1 MGATLLDGA
10 AEHVGGAAPNQQM
23 PPATGR
29 KVGELPEHYQRQ
41 TISEIVQKAIAER
54 VFPGAAVAFGGCD
67 IPCYF
72 QGYGT
77 YTFESSMEIK
87 LDAIWDLA
95 SLTKVMVTV
104 PAIMLLYE
112 RSQIDLDAPACQYLP
127 EFGQNGKHVITI
139 RMLLTHTAGLKVFY
153 PFFQMDL
160 VTKEE
165 VDCRAHIKLSAQHV
179 KYVLNFIMMDKLEYP
194 PGEMAHYSDLSMIML
209 GLIIESVVKTDLA
222 SFIMKELFLPM
233 GLKQTSFRPVE
244 STDFDPIVVP
254 TEVDVVHRNRL
265 LWGEGIHDPTAYI
278 LGGVAGHAGLFSTI
292 LDVSHYAQMLLSG
305 GLDSVTGRR
314 FFQEKTVRTFTRPP
328 APTVSNPRPFALGFD
343 VSVRRGLNGYTS
355 AGQYL
360 GPRTFGHTGFTG
372 TSLWIDPD
380 RNIFVALLSNAV
392 HPSAALDAP
401 GQMISKVRPLVADAA
416 VQAMAEQLM
425 PREQLTWHLPAS
437 CDLHT
442 EPSDRTHE
450 HDALTLVALWAQ
462 DRPNVK
468 SADWPSSRQRRAN
481 MAVPESPKQD
491 VSTSHLDGLA
501 ATGETAQRKGRWRKL
516 MPVAIAGI
524 ALYVFH

>member
-1 MGATLLDGA
+1 MGAALLDGTA
-10 AEHVGGAAPNQQM
+10 GGAALKKQM
-23 PPATGR
+23 PPAAGSEF
-29 KVGELPEHYQRQ
+29 GELPEHYQRQ
-41 TISEIVQKAIAER
+41 TICEIVQKAISER
-54 VFPGAAVAFGGCD
+54 VFPGAAVAFGSCD

-77 YTFESSMEIK
+77 YTFESSMEVK
-87 LDAIWDLA
+87 LDSIWDLA
-95 SLTKVMVTV
+95 SLTKMMVTV

-139 RMLLTHTAGLKVFY
+139 RMLLTHTAGLKEFY

-165 VDCRAHIKLSAQHV
+165 
-179 KYVLNFIMMDKLEYP
+179 VLNFIMMDKLEYP
-194 PGEMAHYSDLSMIML
+194 PGEMAHYSDLSMITL
-209 GLIIESVVKTDLA
+209 GLIVERVVETDLA
-222 SFIMKELFLPM
+222 SFITRELYLPM

-265 LWGEGIHDPTAYI
+265 LWGEVHDPTAYI

-292 LDVSHYAQMLLSG
+292 LDVSHYAQMLLAG
-305 GLDSVTGRR
+305 GLDSITGRR

-343 VSVRRGLNGYTS
+343 VAVRRGLNGYTS

-372 TSLWIDPD
+372 TSLWLDPD

-401 GQMISKVRPLVADAA
+401 GQMIRKVRPLVADAA
-416 VQAMAEQLM
+416 VQAMAEQPM

-437 CDLHT
+437 CDLRT
-442 EPSDRTHE
+442 EPWDSTHK

-468 SADWPSSRQRRAN
+468 SADWSSDRQRQAR
-481 MAVPESPKQD
+481 MTVPGSPKKD
-491 VSTSHLDGLA
+491 ASTSQLGGLA